1 MARNRKLLTGFQRLL
16 GLLLAAMF
24 AVAGAGP
31 RSSASVLA
39 AAPESEPAV
48 SSPQAEVAAPAQQA
62 VILTSNIQ
70 LRVESART
78 ESNWDGGGEITI
90 GTEVTEYKWLISVDN
105 TGDPFDAGAGISY
118 DPATGGTYVPDP
130 NCIPYD
136 VNDPT
141 KTTPNPNY
149 TQGCEWPG
157 IRVVPGWAPI
167 YASGDQNDI
176 AAGLSLDPGK
186 YLISIVADNFRID
199 GEHFTIPMVD
209 TGTLGSETITVP
221 VHPLPLPPAK
231 VTVMVF
237 DDAAMTNGQH
247 DGVSEAGLAGF
258 RASLNDT
265 MGEITVDLFGN
276 PLCTVYQKDPDTGET
291 LYDADGA
298 PLIETIGSGCYS
310 DENGLL
316 EIPNVGPLRY
326 DVLVIP
332 PDGSD
337 WVQTTTLEGSQGW
350 DTWLQEGGTGL
361 DNEFV
366 VAGEPFP
373 WTIFGFVSPTQS
385 VVPMRSGVPTGS
397 VKGVI
402 MVGNVY
408 TPFTGGL
415 PFQGD
420 IWGGLMGV
428 KLMRPVT
435 DAWIALN
442 DLQNGDQAVYVG
454 KVDPV
459 NGSFFIPEVPEGN
472 YFMSY
477 WDQKQHFILDWTQ
490 FAVHG
495 GQTTDVGIRTLTGWF
510 AEVTGHVFHDYNENG
525 KFDEGE
531 PGVPNY
537 AVILKDRDNTEI
549 DRMTIVATTDA
560 TGYYA
565 MEKVYPMS
573 SWMVLE
579 AYSDLYQTTG
589 VTYQTSN
596 QPEETT
602 ILGPIVDL
610 GILPILGQSG
620 RLDWGVKFY
629 NTSENENGGIA
640 GTVSYDT
647 MRAEDEA
654 RYAGAEPYQPGIPN
668 LVVNLYE
675 TQKVNGVFVKAADGS
690 YAKGRLLNTTV
701 TETFERPSG
710 CIPRDVNGNPQ
721 LPTDMLTALGD
732 WTTLQLPCLEGP
744 MMGLQFGQG
753 QNALDGNYGFGDGC
767 FVGEGLDPVT
777 GTCAGEFAPLPVGDY
792 LVEVVIPNDPLTG
805 NPILQVTREED
816 LNMFGGNTFTPAIP
830 PPACAGPLHTVD
842 VADGVADNY
851 PEKIILDDPSGVP
864 ITVPASTP
872 TENPGYVDAGGSRYE
887 GKQMPLCD
895 VKLATVVNGKGVAP
909 VFTFFSDVPI
919 PGKWKGYIINDLD
932 LSNDPFELFFG
943 EKAGMHYMPIG
954 VYDYTGRL
962 VHTIISDFHG
972 VYEILLPST
981 NTFNAP
987 TPSGMTAGVYYIYG
1001 NDPGPV
1007 SNPNPTYTP
1016 QFRSIGTS
1024 FEVYPGVIVPSDL
1037 APVTNGA
1044 LIQNPTSNVVQ
1055 PAACRV
1061 AEDEPQFFAVDVP
1074 YVDAVNRSF
1083 TIFGDAFGTA
1093 TGWVELGGELLNVVS
1108 WTNREITV
1116 EVPLDNVNLV
1126 PGEYQLTIRSAN
1138 GLASVNGL
1146 TIHVLGAGY
1155 NPTIYEVGV
1164 GKEFD
1169 PNNYPVNDYN
1179 YYGTGPIQAAID
1191 SAYAEAGEALVVV
1204 YPGLQ
1209 PAFTERPMYLE
1220 NPVIYEPIKLQGVG
1234 PGGTYANNER
1244 VDGTVL
1250 DGRGVGGDTMYTTWW
1265 RTALIPEI
1273 WNNRGG
1279 WDGGLPPDIETGIPL
1294 VYEGAVITVFSEALE
1309 FTGEFEASID
1319 GFTIQGGDQQGFPNN
1334 LNQITGEAIPGV
1346 QAEVVVQGGGVFA
1359 NAYANYL
1366 QIANNIF
1373 SSNGGAYGGAIRIG
1387 TPHLVG
1393 QLNDNQN
1400 DNIFIGHNR
1409 IIANGG
1415 TNLAGGIGLFA
1426 GSANYEVAYNDIC
1439 GNFSSEYGGGISH
1452 YGLSPNGQ
1460 IHHNR
1465 IYYNRSYD
1473 EGAGIMIAG
1482 ELSSNPAELSTGAG
1496 PVDIYNNLI
1505 QGNLAN
1511 DDGGGLRFLMSG
1523 NFEYNVYNNIIVNNI
1538 STHEGAGISINDAPD
1553 VSIIN
1558 NTIMKNITTA
1568 TAMTSTGAPA
1578 PAGLSSSLNSNLLQR
1593 TLPVGTPLFSSPFMF
1608 NNLFWDNR
1616 AGAWTGDGVAGIGLP
1631 NDPVPVNYWDMGVA
1645 DNFGVLD
1652 PNFTLMQKAYGNP
1665 ADTTNI
1671 IGQDPLVVEPI
1682 DVSVRVLPWR
1692 GNPNFVGANLITF
1705 DPTDARGVPG
1715 DYHLTDASPA
1725 VDAGENRFNNV
1736 NAPRRDFDDQV
1747 RTGTLFDVGADEL
1760 GIPMPSTAV
1769 LFAVENVAPAAIAP
1783 SAISQDLLPFRV
1795 FLPVTMGGLGTTPP
1809 PGPVT
1814 IDTSFIGLEE
1824 NFEVAN
1830 ASVIPTN
1837 SGYMFW
1843 KSTEFAADQEAY
1855 FTFNLVSQTANRQ
1868 GLILKAT
1875 GLEADGSI
1883 GDGTSL
1889 LAVTYSAV
1897 DNTVKVE
1904 TLSPGNVWTTHAV
1917 IYGLSF
1923 TAGDIMG
1930 ARATR
1935 VGIIDIYKNN
1945 VLRRSID
1952 LDPTLELHENGGKIG
1967 VLFEGTF
1974 TSTDQAGFDL
1984 FGGGTIPVQ

>member
-16 GLLLAAMF
+16 GLLLAAIF

-39 AAPESEPAV
+39 AVPESEPAA
-48 SSPQAEVAAPAQQA
+48 SSPQAEVAASAQQA
-62 VILTSNIQ
+62 VMLTSNIQ

-105 TGDPFDAGAGISY
+105 TGDPFDAGDGISY
-118 DPATGGTYVPDP
+118 DPASGGDYVPDP
-130 NCIPYD
+130 NCLPYD
-136 VNDPT
+136 INDPSRT
-141 KTTPNPNY
+141 IPNPNY

-157 IRVVPGWAPI
+157 LRTVPGWAPI
-167 YASGDQNDI
+167 YASGDQTDI

-199 GEHFTIPMVD
+199 GEHFSIPMVD
-209 TGTLGSETITVP
+209 EGGDGVETITVP

-276 PLCTVYQKDPDTGET
+276 PLCTEYEKN
-291 LYDADGA
+291 ADGTTKLDAEGA
-298 PLIETIGSGCYS
+298 PVILKLGGGCYS
-310 DENGLL
+310 DETGLL

-332 PDGSD
+332 PDGTD

-366 VAGEPFP
+366 IAGEPFP
-373 WTIFGFVSPTQS
+373 WTIFGFVSPTES
-385 VVPMRSGVPTGS
+385 VVPMRTVDASQKGA
-397 VKGVI
+397 VKGVV

-428 KLMRPVT
+428 KLMRPVS

-442 DLQNGDQAVYVG
+442 DLQNGDQAVWVG
-454 KVDPV
+454 MVSPD
-459 NGSFFIPEVPEGN
+459 GSFFIPDVPEGN

-495 GQTTDVGIRTLTGWF
+495 GETTDTGIRTLTGWF
-510 AEVTGHVFHDYNENG
+510 SEVTGHVFHDYNENG
-525 KFDEGE
+525 KFDDGE

-549 DRMTIVATTDA
+549 DRMTIVAVTDA

-579 AYSDLYQTTG
+579 AYSDLYKTTG

-596 QPEETT
+596 QPTETT
-602 ILGPIVDL
+602 ILEPMVDM

-629 NTSENENGGIA
+629 GPNENGGIA

-654 RYAGAEPYQPGIPN
+654 RYAGAEPYQPGIPD
-668 LVVNLYE
+668 LVVNLYATE
-675 TQKVNGVFVKAADGS
+675 KDANGNFKKASDGS
-690 YAKGRLLNTTV
+690 YLKGKLLNTTV

-744 MMGLQFGQG
+744 MMGLQFGSG
-753 QNALDGNYGFGDGC
+753 QNALDGNYGFSEGC
-767 FVGEGLDPVT
+767 FT
-777 GTCAGEFAPLPVGDY
+777 GTLNATDPLSPVCDGGAFETLTVGDY
-792 LVEVVIPNDPLTG
+792 LVEVVVPVDELTG
-805 NPILQVTREED
+805 NPKIKVTREED

-830 PPACAGPLHTVD
+830 PPACAGALHTVD
-842 VADGVADNY
+842 VADGVNDNY
-851 PEKIILDDPSGVP
+851 PEKTILDPSGVT
-864 ITVPASTP
+864 ITVPGSTP
-872 TENPGYVDAGGSRYE
+872 TENPGYVEAGGSRYE

-895 VKLATVVNGKGVAP
+895 VKLATVVNGKGIAP

-972 VYEILLPST
+972 VYEVLLPST

-1007 SNPNPTYTP
+1007 GSPNPTYTP

-1061 AEDEPQFFAVDVP
+1061 ALDEPQFFAVDVP
-1074 YVDAVNRSF
+1074 YVDATRRTF
-1083 TIFGDAFGTA
+1083 TIFGEAFGTA
-1093 TGWVELGGELLNVVS
+1093 EGRVELNGDRIRVTS
-1108 WTNREITV
+1108 WTNRQIDV
-1116 EVPLDNVNLV
+1116 EVQEDFV
-1126 PGEYQLTIRSAN
+1126 PGDYQMTIEAAN
-1138 GLASVNGL
+1138 GLESVNGL
-1146 TIHVLGAGY
+1146 TIHVLGTGY
-1155 NPTIYEVGV
+1155 NPTVYEVGT
-1164 GKEFD
+1164 GKAYD
-1169 PNNYPVNDYN
+1169 PADYPINDYN
-1179 YYGTGPIQAAID
+1179 YEGTGPIQAAID
-1191 SAYAEAGEALVVV
+1191 AAYADAGNALVVV

-1209 PAFTERPMYLE
+1209 PAITERPMYLE

-1265 RTALIPEI
+1265 RTSLIPEI

-1279 WDGGLPPDIETGIPL
+1279 WDGGLPPEADTGIPF
-1294 VYEGAVITVFSEALE
+1294 VYEGAVITVFSEDGE

-1387 TPHLVG
+1387 TPHLAG
-1393 QLNDNQN
+1393 ELNDNQN
-1400 DNIFIGHNR
+1400 DNIFIGYNR

-1426 GSANYEVAYNDIC
+1426 GSQNYEVAYNDIC

-1452 YGLSPNGQ
+1452 YGLSPDGQ

-1482 ELSSNPAELSTGAG
+1482 ELSANPAVLSTGAG
-1496 PVDIYNNLI
+1496 PVEIYNNLI

-1523 NFEYNVYNNIIVNNI
+1523 DFEYNVYNNIIANNI
-1538 STHEGAGISINDAPD
+1538 STHEGGGISINDAPN
-1553 VSIIN
+1553 VSIIG
-1558 NTIMKNITTA
+1558 NTIVKNITTA
-1568 TAMTSTGAPA
+1568 TAMTSTGDPA
-1578 PAGLSSSLNSNLLQR
+1578 PAGLSTSLNSNLLQQ
-1593 TLPVGTPLFSSPFMF
+1593 TLPGGAPVFSTPFMF
-1608 NNLFWDNR
+1608 NNIFWDNR
-1616 AGAWTGDGVAGIGLP
+1616 AGAWNGDGVVGIGLP
-1631 NDPVPVNYWDMGVA
+1631 NDPIPVNYWDFGVA
-1645 DNFGVLD
+1645 DNFGTLQTAY
-1652 PNFTLMQKAYGNP
+1652 TLMQVPYGTFDP
-1665 ADTTNI
+1665 TNI
-1671 IGQDPLVVEPI
+1671 IGIDPLFVDPI
-1682 DVSVRVLPWR
+1682 NVSVRVLPWR
-1692 GNPNFVGANLITF
+1692 GNPNFVGANLVTF
-1705 DPTDARGVPG
+1705 ELPDARGIPG
-1715 DYHLTDASPA
+1715 DYHLQATSPA
-1725 VDAGENRFNNV
+1725 REMGARRYNNV
-1736 NAPRRDFDDQV
+1736 NANNRDYDDEPRNSY
-1747 RTGTLFDVGADEL
+1747 GAYEIGADEL
-1760 GIPMPSTAV
+1760 RVPYPSTNV
-1769 LFAVENVAPAAIAP
+1769 LFAVQTAAPAAIEP
-1783 SAISQDLLPFRV
+1783 SANTQVLPFKV
-1795 FLPVTMGGLGTTPP
+1795 FLPVTMGGTGSVTPP
-1809 PGPVT
+1809 PASNIT
-1814 IDTSFIGLEE
+1814 DSFIGLEE
-1824 NFEVAN
+1824 NFEVAGGSVVPVTSGHMLWKN
-1830 ASVIPTN
+1830 A
-1837 SGYMFW
+1837 
-1843 KSTEFAADQEAY
+1843 EFGASQEAY
-1855 FTFNLVSQTANRQ
+1855 FTFKQICQVSERQ

-1883 GDGTSL
+1883 GNGTSL
-1889 LAVTYSAV
+1889 LAVSYLAANETI
-1897 DNTVKVE
+1897 NVE
-1904 TLSPGNVWTTHAV
+1904 MLSPGKVWSTLAV
-1917 IYGLSF
+1917 IRNVSLVS
-1923 TAGDIMG
+1923 GDILG
-1930 ARATR
+1930 ARASE
-1935 VGIIDIYKNN
+1935 VGILDVYQNN
-1945 VLRRSID
+1945 ILLSSID
-1952 LDPTLELHENGGKIG
+1952 LDPSLEMNQNGGKIG

-1974 TSTDQAGFDL
+1974 TSADQAGFDL
-1984 FGGGTIPVQ
+1984 FGGGTMPVQ